1 MQPSAPISQD
11 LWRATPDEFVEVRN
25 RVAKKLKTEGKTA
38 EADAVK
44 GLKKPSL
51 ALWAVN
57 QLAVTKPT
65 VVEDLVA
72 LGAQLEAATADALK
86 GEGPGA
92 MRELDRQRRHAVGD
106 AADAAVALAETAGH
120 PLSAGMVARVTSTL
134 DNASLAASSRELLG
148 AGRLPAELDSP
159 GFEGLE
165 GLAVELLPGRERVE
179 VDQAEREQERA
190 AEERRRAEAEAD
202 RLEAVAADAEEVA
215 RTARARADAAR
226 RHAQELGDG
235 S

>member
-1 MQPSAPISQD
+1 MDD

-25 RVAKKLKTEGKTA
+25 RLAKALKAEGKTA

-44 GLKKPSL
+44 ALKKPSL

-57 QLAVTKPT
+57 QLAPAKPR
-65 VVEDLVA
+65 VVEDLIE
-72 LGAQLEAATADALK
+72 LGRQVETATADALK

-106 AADAAVALAETAGH
+106 AAEAAAALAQVAGH
-120 PLSAGMVARVTSTL
+120 PLSAAMLARVTSTL
-134 DNASLAASSRELLG
+134 DNASLAAPSRELLA
-148 AGRLPAELDSP
+148 AGRLPAELDAP

-165 GLAVELLPGRERVE
+165 GLAVELLPARQRVDEDQADRER
-179 VDQAEREQERA
+179 ERA
-190 AEERRRAEAEAD
+190 AEELRRAEAEAD

-215 RTARARADAAR
+215 HTARVRADAAR
-226 RHAQELGDG
+226 AHADG
-235 S
+235 LRANLS

>member
-1 MQPSAPISQD
+1 MDD

-25 RVAKKLKTEGKTA
+25 RVVKELKADGKTA

-44 GLKKPSL
+44 ALKKPSL

-57 QLAVTKPT
+57 QLAMTKPH
-65 VVEDLVA
+65 VVEDLTA

-106 AADAAVALAETAGH
+106 AADAAVAAASEAGQA
-120 PLSAGMVARVTSTL
+120 LSAAMVNRVTTTL
-134 DNASLAASSRELLG
+134 DNASLAASSRELLT

-165 GLAVELLPGRERVE
+165 GLAVELLPQPERVE
-179 VDQAEREQERA
+179 VDQAGRERERA

-215 RTARARADAAR
+215 RTARARAQAAR
-226 RHAQELGDG
+226 KHADELGE
-235 S
+235 SS

>member
-1 MQPSAPISQD
+1 MDD

-25 RVAKKLKTEGKTA
+25 RLAKELKAAGKLA

-44 GLKKPSL
+44 ALKKPSL

-57 QLAVTKPT
+57 QLAPAKPG
-65 VVEDLVA
+65 VVEDLVE
-72 LGAQLEAATADALK
+72 LGRQVEAATADALK

-106 AADAAVALAETAGH
+106 AADAAAALAETAGQ
-120 PLSAGMVARVTSTL
+120 PLSAAMVSRVASTL
-134 DNASLAASSRELLG
+134 DNASLAASSRQLLA

-159 GFEGLE
+159 GFDGLE
-165 GLAVELLPGRERVE
+165 GLAVELLPTREGVE
-179 VDQAEREQERA
+179 DHQAERERERA

-202 RLEAVAADAEEVA
+202 RLEAVATDAEEVA

-226 RHAQELGDG
+226 RHADELGENA
-235 S
+235 